1 MPAFPVLN
9 TDEVVQV
16 GDKFRLDAT
25 GCFAAGG
32 ASIQTVEIQPEGTG
46 SWIDVTS
53 DKYLDWVFTTA
64 GAKTATVR
72 VTDDS
77 SAQTTATASITAL
90 SEADDKLF
98 STDAKLKQHQSD
110 IHKFLPECRSSF
122 RFQHRRAQTLMLD
135 WLAKEGYTDSLGE
148 RITKDAMVVNEDV
161 ESWATFTCL
170 KLIFEDASNA
180 TDDVFAAK
188 AKTYDGLAKAARD
201 RSVLSLDEDG
211 DGVAEVQEGI
221 NTRGATVV
229 RR

>member
-32 ASIQTVEIQPEGTG
+32 ASITKVEIQPESGAD
-46 SWIDVTS
+46 WVDVTS
-53 DKYLDWVFTTA
+53 EKYLDWVYTTA
-64 GAKTATVR
+64 GAKTATAR
-72 VTDDS
+72 VTDGA
-77 SAQTTATASITAL
+77 SATSTATAAITAVT
-90 SEADDKLF
+90 EAADKLF
-98 STDAKLKQHQSD
+98 SSDAKLKQHQSD
-110 IHKFLPECRSSF
+110 IHKFLPEGRSSF

-135 WLAKEGYTDSLGE
+135 WLAKEGYTDSRGE
-148 RITKDAMVVNEDV
+148 RLTKSALVVTEDV

-170 KLIFEDASNA
+170 RLIYEDASNA

-201 RSVLSLDEDG
+201 RSVLGLDEDG